1 MRAVGIN
8 VCTRRA
14 FGLGARP
21 VHGLGVAKPVLLG
34 RPGLVAA
41 SGPNKVPLV
50 TSIDEDAENVTGDF
64 CSLDDQG
71 KKAAKR
77 TVGEMEQVC
86 MCCSQPCSSRECAW
100 RGVCGADTP
109 LPAVGAWDGAVR
121 RSSSRL

>member
-8 VCTRRA
+8 VCTRRV

-21 VHGLGVAKPVLLG
+21 VHGLGVAKPVLLA

-86 MCCSQPCSSRECAW
+86 MLQPALQL
-100 RGVCGADTP
+100 A
-109 LPAVGAWDGAVR
+109 
-121 RSSSRL
+121 